1 MMHNCPPATFPE
13 SPMPPSF
20 LDFLSGGLLQFG
32 WWGMLAYGA
41 VALAVVA
48 ALWCHGLRRR
58 PAPPDDSPR
67 PAWASRWLL
76 ARGSTRRR

>member
-1 MMHNCPPATFPE
+1 MPLAGLSACAGPQSILDPAGPAARTIAA
-13 SPMPPSF
+13 
-20 LDFLSGGLLQFG
+20 L

-67 PAWASRWLL
+67 PVWASR
-76 ARGSTRRR
+76 